1 MLFHLSEDKGI
12 ERFDPRPSDYTPEPV
27 VWAISEERLCN
38 YLLPRDCPRVTF
50 YAGLSTSKADI
61 QQFLGESRAVIA
73 VESSWL
79 ERIRSCRLYGYH
91 LPGEN
96 FECLDQCAGYFISR
110 VSVVPDGV
118 EVFDDLVGDI
128 VKRDVELRF
137 MPSLRTLRDAVV
149 ASTLEFSLIRMRNA
163 LPHEAS

>member
-1 MLFHLSEDKGI
+1 MLFHLSEEKGI

>member
-1 MLFHLSEDKGI
+1 MLFHLSEEKGI

-79 ERIRSCRLYGYH
+79 ERIRSSRLYGYH